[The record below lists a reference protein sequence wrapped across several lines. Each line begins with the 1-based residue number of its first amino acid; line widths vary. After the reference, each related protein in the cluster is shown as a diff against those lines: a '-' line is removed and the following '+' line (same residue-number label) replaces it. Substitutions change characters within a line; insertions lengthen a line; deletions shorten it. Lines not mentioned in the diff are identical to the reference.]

1 MMPVSSLRAK
11 ASLVHV
17 AALDHLDDGQAELL
31 GELPVALIVAGHAHD
46 DAGAVAHQ
54 DIVGNEN
61 GDLLAGDGVDGLDAL
76 QPDAGLFLVQ
86 LAALEVGLPGSL
98 LPVGLH
104 SVPVG
109 QLILP
114 LVRGRDAPGR

>member
-1 MMPVSSLRAK
+1 MGRPKV
-11 ASLVHV
+11 
-17 AALDHLDDGQAELL
+17 G
-31 GELPVALIVAGHAHD
+31 GEVPVALIVAGHAHD

-54 DIVGNEN
+54 HVVGNEN
-61 GDLLAGDGVDGLDAL
+61 GNMLTGDGMDGLDAL

-86 LAALEVGLPGSL
+86 LAPLKVGLPGSL

-109 QLILP
+109 QLVLP
-114 LVRGRDAPGR
+114 LGEVGVLRER